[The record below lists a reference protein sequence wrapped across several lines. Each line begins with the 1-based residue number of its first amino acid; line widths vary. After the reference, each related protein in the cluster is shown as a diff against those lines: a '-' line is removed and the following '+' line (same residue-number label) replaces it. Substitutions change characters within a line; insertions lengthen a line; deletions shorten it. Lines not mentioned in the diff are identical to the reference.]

1 MDRENRTQAVESSI
15 AYKRRELLCKCVTEH
30 LRTDSGADQEVEPEH
45 EDIIAHDKPLYEY
58 ALKQLRT
65 DTGAHQEVEPERAGI
80 IVHERSERLYEPVHV
95 DFDHTFAARAWR
107 LGHDGQ
113 VSSRGNGRYQRRAR
127 AHYEPED
134 KEQSSTFNIRA
145 VRESIDAVLAAA
157 AERENSERRS
167 PACRVR
173 R

>member
-1 MDRENRTQAVESSI
+1 MDRENRLQAVESSI
-15 AYKRRELLCKCVTEH
+15 AYKQRELLCKCVTEH
-30 LRTDSGADQEVEPEH
+30 LHTDSGADQPIEPEH

-80 IVHERSERLYEPVHV
+80 IVHERSERLYEPVHM
-95 DFDHTFAARAWR
+95 DFDHSFAARAWC
-107 LGHDGQ
+107 LGHDGP
-113 VSSRGNGRYQRRAR
+113 VSSRGNGRYQQRAH

-134 KEQSSTFNIRA
+134 RKQPSTLKMGE

-157 AERENSERRS
+157 AEREDLERRS
-167 PACRVR
+167 PACR
-173 R
+173 